1 MSFLKG
7 EVENGANRHDNSSF
21 QSGSTRGAK
30 PQKTETRSRRAIPT
44 TAGLDNCKSGKIASF
59 VRGHTPAK
67 IPLKQSLSFAEKR
80 NLAVKR
86 GCCFACLKPGHRE
99 KRCRAV
105 LRCIVQRKTR
115 FGDVHADGKGVGG
128 KRGARGR
135 ELSVEH

>member
-1 MSFLKG
+1 MSFLKS
-7 EVENGANRHDNSSF
+7 EVENGANRHEIRVFSLEAPGVPNHRRRS
-21 QSGSTRGAK
+21 
-30 PQKTETRSRRAIPT
+30 ETRSRRAIPT
-44 TAGLDNCKSGKIASF
+44 SAGLDNCKSGKIASF

-105 LRCIVQRKTR
+105 LRCI
-115 FGDVHADGKGVGG
+115 G
-128 KRGARGR
+128 
-135 ELSVEH
+135 